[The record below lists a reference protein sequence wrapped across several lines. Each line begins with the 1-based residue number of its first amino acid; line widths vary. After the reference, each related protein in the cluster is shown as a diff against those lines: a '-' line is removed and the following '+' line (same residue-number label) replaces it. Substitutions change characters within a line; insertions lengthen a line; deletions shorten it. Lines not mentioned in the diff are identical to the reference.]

1 MFKKILWA
9 TDGSQAADQALG
21 HVTELARGSGASV
34 VVCHSVLTMVG
45 AGAHGAPLALVEED
59 DIKSKLE
66 AQVSELADGGIQ
78 ATLELVRGDTFH
90 GAAHDIVRVADA
102 QGADVIVAGT
112 RGHTALGGLLLG
124 SVTQRLLHLA
134 HCPVLVVP
142 PRAAAPRV
150 PAGDGAAHSVA

>member
-9 TDGSQAADQALG
+9 TDGSPAADQALG
-21 HVTELARGSGASV
+21 YVAELARNSGATV
-34 VVCHSVLTMVG
+34 VVCHSVITMVG
-45 AGAHGAPLALVEED
+45 AGAHGAPLALIEED
-59 DIKSKLE
+59 DIKAKLE
-66 AQVSELADGGIQ
+66 SQVEELAAGGIS
-78 ATLELVRGDTFH
+78 ATLEFIGGDTLH

-102 QGADVIVAGT
+102 QDADLIVAGT

-142 PRAAAPRV
+142 TRAVVKEV
-150 PAGDGAAHSVA
+150 PAEGAVESVA

>member
-9 TDGSQAADQALG
+9 TDGSDAADQSLPYVKDMASE
-21 HVTELARGSGASV
+21 HGATV

-59 DIKSKLE
+59 DIKAKLGG
-66 AQVSELADGGIQ
+66 QVDELAAAGLD
-78 ATLELVRGDTFH
+78 ARLELVGGDTLH

-102 QGADVIVAGT
+102 EGVDLIVAGT

-142 PRAAAPRV
+142 SKGAVSDASG
-150 PAGDGAAHSVA
+150 GDTNRQAVA